1 MIYTWL
7 ADVSAL
13 LEEEKYRSYYHMVP
27 AHRQEKA
34 DRLLRQEDKALSIGA
49 WCLYQQMQKQYNL
62 SEEALFNLSHSGNC
76 VLCSVDDCIAQDHQL
91 GCDLERIRDG
101 KLHVAERFFC
111 QGEYELIKGMES
123 QEAKQ
128 EMFYRLWV
136 LKESF
141 MKATRLGMGLGM
153 DQFENGF
160 SQEDKPY
167 LKSQPSEFAG
177 QYFLKEYTL
186 WEIPYRI
193 AVCSNVGDF
202 SEEILYLKL

>member
-1 MIYTWL
+1 M
-7 ADVSAL
+7 
-13 LEEEKYRSYYHMVP
+13 
-27 AHRQEKA
+27 
-34 DRLLRQEDKALSIGA
+34 
-49 WCLYQQMQKQYNL
+49 
-62 SEEALFNLSHSGNC
+62 
-76 VLCSVDDCIAQDHQL
+76 LCSVDDCIAQDHQL

-101 KLHVAERFFC
+101 KIHVAERFFC

-153 DQFENGF
+153 DQFEIGF

-167 LKSQPSEFAG
+167 LKRQPAEFAG

-202 SEEILYLKL
+202 SEEIFCLKL